1 MLSNEL
7 DYQCLLRIK
16 SAVVNLITVWLDSK
30 TKLITSKQGQ
40 ALCVLTVVVVV
51 VLVTPL
57 VMPALL
63 KVLEEEVAIQVEVEV
78 VAASTLVVL
87 AVVEA
92 IWMTSIPM
100 IQILQQEVLVL
111 HQSMDMFNTNFSVPL
126 ALPMHLALYKM
137 PLVLIQKVCSYLKQ
151 IPHLVAMM

>member
-51 VLVTPL
+51 VVGSRYKGHFYWLYR
-57 VMPALL
+57 
-63 KVLEEEVAIQVEVEV
+63 KREDNNIFIKIKC
-78 VAASTLVVL
+78 ST
-87 AVVEA
+87 
-92 IWMTSIPM
+92 
-100 IQILQQEVLVL
+100 
-111 HQSMDMFNTNFSVPL
+111 
-126 ALPMHLALYKM
+126 
-137 PLVLIQKVCSYLKQ
+137 
-151 IPHLVAMM
+151 